1 MLVEILET
9 EAPPRKVASN
19 LYEEVLKDD
28 LNDSNLFSTVYKS
41 TSVKRCNLMQGSTQI
56 CHFVSLYRLW
66 DHGVLIF
73 YLSGNLDK

>member
-41 TSVKRCNLMQGSTQI
+41 TNVKRCNLMQGSTQI